1 MCLTTMKQ
9 GKKYLMKMNNIDD
22 IKHIK
27 KTNNRTFFSAIVIS
41 FGVMLSKF
49 FGLLRDIIFASFLG
63 SGPLAEAFYV
73 AFRLPNTF
81 RRIFAE
87 GAMSNAFVPFFT
99 TKVKANKQQAN
110 IFSGQVLLFLCAI
123 LFIFTIILEIFM
135 PEVISIINPGFVN
148 DNYKFQLTI
157 KLSRISLPYIVFIS
171 IASFFGSILNSIGSF
186 WQFAS
191 ISVILN
197 IVMIIGL
204 LLTNNLFSN
213 AGECLVWMM
222 IIGGLIQLLLLG
234 YSCVKRTVFPTLN
247 IKEFSNEFNKSHIEL
262 KQFFQKFLPA
272 IVSSGILQ
280 INIFVDGIF
289 ASFFTGA
296 MSYLYYTDRIGQFP
310 LSLIGYSLS
319 IAILPSLSLAF
330 KNNNNHEISNLENKS
345 ICIAMFFSLP
355 IMFIILSLSTP
366 ILSLIYERGAFTAND
381 TKNVAIM
388 LSIYA
393 FSIPFNIL
401 LKIFFS
407 CFYAKKETKTPMKI
421 SIISLILNVIINL
434 AIFKIVGMYCVII
447 ATTIS
452 AIVSCII
459 AITELKNKQM
469 FLISNITYS
478 FLLKIF
484 LISIISCFILPLFA
498 SGKLPLIIN
507 LSICGSIYLLLC
519 FVFRVLTKQFLLSI
533 LKKQQ

>member
-1 MCLTTMKQ
+1 MRP
-9 GKKYLMKMNNIDD
+9 GKKYLMNMKMNDIDVKNINK
-22 IKHIK
+22 I
-27 KTNNRTFFSAIVIS
+27 NNKTFFSAIVIS
-41 FGVMLSKF
+41 FGVMLSKI
-49 FGLLRDIIFASFLG
+49 FGLLRDMVFASFLG
-63 SGPLAEAFYV
+63 TGIIAEAFYV

-87 GAMSNAFVPFFT
+87 GAMSNAFVPFFA
-99 TKVKANKQQAN
+99 TKVKINKQEAN
-110 IFSGQVLLFLCAI
+110 IFSGQILLFLCII
-123 LFIFTIILEIFM
+123 LFFFTIILEIFM
-135 PEVISIINPGFVN
+135 PEVISIINPGFLN
-148 DNYKFQLTI
+148 DNNKFQLAV
-157 KLSRISLPYIVFIS
+157 KFSRISLPYIICIS

-197 IVMIIGL
+197 IVMIVGL
-204 LLTNNLFSN
+204 WLTNNFFSN

-234 YSCVKRTVFPTLN
+234 YSCIKRQVFPTLN
-247 IKEFSNEFNKSHIEL
+247 IKEFLNDFKNSYIEL

-289 ASFFTGA
+289 ASFFAGA

-330 KNNNNHEISNLENKS
+330 KNQNNKEISILENKS
-345 ICIAMFFSLP
+345 ICIAIFFSLP

-393 FSIPFNIL
+393 ISIPFNIL
-401 LKIFFS
+401 LKICFS
-407 CFYAKKETKTPMKI
+407 CFYANKETKTPMKI
-421 SIISLILNVIINL
+421 SIISLILNVIVNL

-452 AIVSCII
+452 AIVSCITAI
-459 AITELKNKQM
+459 AELKKKQM
-469 FLISNITYS
+469 FLISNITYFFS
-478 FLLKIF
+478 LKI
-484 LISIISCFILPLFA
+484 LIISIISCFIMPLFLNR
-498 SGKLPLIIN
+498 KLPLIIN
-507 LSICGSIYLLLC
+507 LSICSIIYLLLC
-519 FVFRVLTKQFLLSI
+519 FAFRVLTKQFLFSI
-533 LKKQQ
+533 LKKQK